1 MRRPIRS
8 QFLWF
13 VYLVIGVIVAVSEDY
28 FDFNFPWKPL
38 LSAILAVL
46 LWPLTLLGVDLHIR

>member
-8 QFLWF
+8 NFLWL
-13 VYLVIGVIVAVSEDY
+13 VYLGIGVAIAISKDY

-38 LSAILAVL
+38 ISAILAVL
-46 LWPLTLLGVDLHIR
+46 LWPLTLIGIDLHVH

>member
-8 QFLWF
+8 HFLWI
-13 VYLVIGVIVAVSEDY
+13 VYLVIGVIVAISEEY

-46 LWPLTLLGVDLHIR
+46 LWPLLLVGIDLRIK

>member
-13 VYLVIGVIVAVSEDY
+13 VYLVIGVIVAISENY